1 MTNMETPF
9 LLDPK
14 YLLRRFLPSDIRG
27 LSGINVD
34 YLSETY
40 SFEYYLY
47 YLIKYPTLCKVVC
60 LKSNDN
66 IPLAYSNSLCPL
78 INRCLYSHGTS

>member
-1 MTNMETPF
+1 MTNHEQF
-9 LLDPK
+9 SSLDPK

-47 YLIKYPTLCKVVC
+47 YLIRFPTLCKIIS
-60 LKSNDN
+60 LKTNEN
-66 IPLAYSNSLCPL
+66 VPLAYS
-78 INRCLYSHGTS
+78 IVAYIY